1 MADVTISGLP
11 NASTL
16 AGTERVPMDQAGVTV
31 DASSQEI
38 ANLATA
44 ASVGLGNV
52 NNTSDANKPVS
63 TATQT
68 ALDDKAATSHTQAAS
83 TITGLATVAT
93 SGSAS
98 DLAAGTLPAARLP
111 DTTVA
116 AGSYGSA
123 SLVPVITVDAAGR
136 ITAASTAA
144 VSGGG
149 GGTVTSVT
157 GTAPIT
163 SSGGT
168 TPAISI
174 SAATTSAAGSM
185 SGADKTKLDGI
196 ASGATA
202 NSSDATLLARANH
215 TGTQAASTI
224 TGLGGAATLNVGTT
238 TGTVAAGDDS
248 RITGALSTATAATTY
263 QPLTANLTALGAND
277 DAYYL
282 GRGNHTGTQAFS
294 TVSMATARI
303 LGRTTAGSGA
313 TEEITIGTGLS
324 LSAGT
329 LTATG
334 GGGGSGTKTLER
346 FTPRDNQPPAVNF
359 ATLNTRNSVAVLEFD
374 AATQESST
382 FVGVIPEGANLA
394 SGLLVRIWWMGAT
407 ATTGNVRWGASF
419 EATGTDLDTDSF
431 DTVTQ
436 VTSAASGTS
445 GVETVAEITCTAID
459 SLAAGNRFRLRV
471 DRIAADAG
479 NDTMTGDAQMVA
491 AEVRGVA

>member
-11 NASTL
+11 NASAL
-16 AGTERVPMDQAGVTV
+16 AGTERVPMDQSGVTV

-63 TATQT
+63 AATQT
-68 ALDDKAATSHTQAAS
+68 ALDGKAATSHTQAAS
-83 TITGLATVAT
+83 TITGLAAVAT

-111 DTTVA
+111 ATAVA

-123 SLVPVITVDAAGR
+123 SLVPVITVGADGR

-174 SAATTSAAGSM
+174 AAATTSAAGSM

-196 ASGATA
+196 TSGATA

-215 TGTQAASTI
+215 TGTQAAATI
-224 TGLGGAATLNVGTT
+224 TGLGGAALLSVGTT

-248 RITGALSTATAATTY
+248 RITGALSATTAATTY
-263 QPLTANLTALGAND
+263 QPLTTNLTALGAN
-277 DAYYL
+277 APSYYL

-294 TVSMATARI
+294 TLTGVPCEIGVACSDETTTLTTGTAKVTLRMPY
-303 LGRTTAGSGA
+303 AM
-313 TEEITIGTGLS
+313 
-324 LSAGT
+324 T
-329 LTATG
+329 LTAVRVSVNTAVTVAALQLDLKESNTTVFSTKPEIAVGAKTSVG
-334 GGGGSGTKTLER
+334 GAVPGTISDT
-346 FTPRDNQPPAVNF
+346 T
-359 ATLNTRNSVAVLEFD
+359 
-374 AATQESST
+374 
-382 FVGVIPEGANLA
+382 LA
-394 SGLLVRIWWMGAT
+394 SDAEMTVDIVQPGGAAKGLKIWLI
-407 ATTGNVRWGASF
+407 
-419 EATGTDLDTDSF
+419 GTR
-431 DTVTQ
+431 
-436 VTSAASGTS
+436 A
-445 GVETVAEITCTAID
+445 
-459 SLAAGNRFRLRV
+459 
-471 DRIAADAG
+471 
-479 NDTMTGDAQMVA
+479 
-491 AEVRGVA
+491 